1 LQGKTTIVHDDSW
14 QYCALVP
21 AQIGAAANG
30 NGSQFGLGPA
40 NDMLAVYNTAFGM
53 NEEDYRILTVC
64 IFEVNFKKGIFIE
77 INSIRQFFCK
87 KK

>member
-21 AQIGAAANG
+21 AIKGDAANG

-40 NDMLAVYNTAFGM
+40 NDMLTVYDTAFGM
-53 NEEDYRILTVC
+53 NQEDYRILTLC
-64 IFEVNFKKGIFIE
+64 IFEVFKKGIFIE